1 MYVFTGDTLLGE
13 IFIGTRRPRSPHLLF
28 PAGLRGSANMCS
40 PYSIVPNMLSVT
52 GFLELPPFSS
62 VLR

>member
-1 MYVFTGDTLLGE
+1 MNVFTGDTLVGD
-13 IFIGTRRPRSPHLLF
+13 IFIGTRRARSPHHLF
-28 PAGLRGSANMCS
+28 PPGLCVSANICS
-40 PYSIVPNMLSVT
+40 PYSIVPNVLSVT